1 MNVQIN
7 KDDNPVCE
15 VTGCLEEADCY
26 NEDNKMYLCDFHLDV
41 YINQFNSLKES

>member
-1 MNVQIN
+1 MSKLIN
-7 KDDNPVCE
+7 KDGNPVCE

-26 NEDNKMYLCDFHLDV
+26 NVSNNMYLCDFHLDV